1 MLWSKDKCRHIIS
14 YDGTS
19 ISFSGIEGPE
29 EIKFKIASFQIKK
42 DILQPA
48 IDIVQ
53 VYDLFRYSNCE
64 RIQQFPKD
72 SPERTQFILESTKNE
87 ERLLEFLS
95 MLKIAIA
102 RPSEHIE
109 KALADWIAFTFAK
122 KIREEAP
129 LITEKVRA
137 GELVRE
143 SPPLE
148 EYNRLKRN
156 ITNAKM
162 SLPYLKEALEN
173 PHFDINEVYAH

>member
-1 MLWSKDKCRHIIS
+1 MLWSKDECKHVIS
-14 YDGTS
+14 YDGTN

-29 EIKFKIASFQIKK
+29 EIKFKVASFQIKK
-42 DILQPA
+42 DMLQPA
-48 IDIVQ
+48 IDIAQ
-53 VYDLFRYSNCE
+53 MYDLYRYSNCQK
-64 RIQQFPKD
+64 IQQFPKD
-72 SPERTQFILESTKNE
+72 SPERAQFILESTKNE
-87 ERLLEFLS
+87 ERLLEFLT

-102 RPSEHIE
+102 RPSEYIE

-137 GELVRE
+137 GEVVRE

-162 SLPYLKEALEN
+162 SSSYLKEALEH
-173 PHFDINEVYAH
+173 PHFDINEVYTT